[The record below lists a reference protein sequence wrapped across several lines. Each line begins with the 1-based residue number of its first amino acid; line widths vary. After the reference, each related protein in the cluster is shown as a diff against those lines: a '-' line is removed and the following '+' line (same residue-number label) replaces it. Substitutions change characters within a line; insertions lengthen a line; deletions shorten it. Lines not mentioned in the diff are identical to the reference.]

1 MKSRAEKRSERNK
14 LMSRR
19 GGRRNIPRGR
29 TKAGVKKRL
38 SKEK

>member
-1 MKSRAEKRSERNK
+1 MKSRAEKRLERNK
-14 LMSRR
+14 LTSRR

-29 TKAGVKKRL
+29 TKASVKEKL